1 MEIAGV
7 STAVRVEGSGP
18 PMVLLHGPG
27 AHGGEWDRVVPDLAR
42 QWRVVVPDLPGQ
54 GRSTVDGPIDA
65 DLVFDWL
72 DALID
77 GTCPAPPVLVGHLIG
92 GAIAARY
99 AAADRRPLAGL
110 VLVIPFGL
118 APFAPAPEFGAALS
132 AYLTAP
138 DGERHDAL
146 WRLCVADLDGV
157 RASLGP
163 DWDRLRAYNLSL
175 ISTPAVAA
183 GMQALMDEFGWPAIP
198 HDVLR
203 EIAVPTSLIWG
214 NDDTIVPVAVGRA
227 ASTVYGWPLTVVEG
241 AGNEPAIERPA
252 AFLAAMTA
260 GGLTPTAPVA
270 D

>member
-1 MEIAGV
+1 MN
-7 STAVRVEGSGP
+7 TAVRVEGTGP

-27 AHGGEWDRVVPDLAR
+27 AHQGEWARVVPDLVR
-42 QWRVVVPDLPGQ
+42 ERTVVVPDLPGQ
-54 GRSTVDGPIDA
+54 GASTVDGPIDA
-65 DLVFDWL
+65 GLVYDWL

-77 GTCPAPPVLVGHLIG
+77 ATCPAPPVLVGHLIG

-118 APFAPAPEFGAALS
+118 APFTPAPEFGAALS

-146 WRLCVADLDGV
+146 WRMCVADLDGV

-163 DWDRLRAYNLSL
+163 DWDRLRAYNLEL
-175 ISTPAVAA
+175 IRTPAVAA
-183 GMQALMDEFGWPAIP
+183 GMTALMDEFGWPPIP
-198 HDVLR
+198 DEVLR
-203 EIAVPTSLIWG
+203 DVAVPTSLIWG
-214 NDDTIVPVAVGRA
+214 NDDTIVPVAIGRA
-227 ASTVYGWPLTVVEG
+227 ASVAYGWPLTVVEG

-252 AFLAAMTA
+252 AFVEALSFTGA
-260 GGLTPTAPVA
+260 LS
-270 D
+270 